1 MMIAHEAM
9 KHGSVLHGSCEV
21 SLGPRG
27 MGGRTILDRR
37 KKTILSDP
45 RAFCTFVEAP
55 SLSIW
60 VAGQ

>member
-1 MMIAHEAM
+1 MMTAHEATE
-9 KHGSVLHGSCEV
+9 HGPVLHGSCEV

-45 RAFCTFVEAP
+45 RAFCTFVEVP
-55 SLSIW
+55 SPSIW
-60 VAGQ
+60 VVGQ